1 MLLIICFIIN
11 LIPTI
16 TIEFGIKLTRNVG
29 NGMNEQGLRD
39 LLSINIKRF
48 RGRKGWSQAKLA
60 EKLDIST
67 NFLSD
72 IETTKGW
79 VSPLT
84 LVKLAAALNV
94 EVYELFKPENS
105 VSGDLKD
112 VVNKLAQDLTT
123 VLTESVEYTRKQYTE
138 ENKPKKKQRPPKR

>member
-1 MLLIICFIIN
+1 M
-11 LIPTI
+11 
-16 TIEFGIKLTRNVG
+16 K
-29 NGMNEQGLRD
+29 EQELRQ
-39 LLSINIKRF
+39 LLSANIKQF
-48 RGRKGWSQAKLA
+48 RNRRGWSQAKLA

-84 LVKLAAALNV
+84 LVKLASALDV
-94 EVYELFKPENS
+94 EVYELFKPENA

-112 VVNKLAQDLTT
+112 VVNKLAQDLTI
-123 VLTESVEYTRKQYTE
+123 VITESVEYARMQYTE
-138 ENKPKKKQRPPKR
+138 DNKTKAKKRRSSKK

>member
-1 MLLIICFIIN
+1 MD
-11 LIPTI
+11 
-16 TIEFGIKLTRNVG
+16 
-29 NGMNEQGLRD
+29 EQGLRT
-39 LLSINIKRF
+39 LLSVNIKRF
-48 RGRKGWSQAKLA
+48 RGRRGWSQAKLA

-105 VSGDLKD
+105 ISGDLKD

-138 ENKPKKKQRPPKR
+138 ENKPKKKQRTHKR

>member
-1 MLLIICFIIN
+1 MLLIVCFLVN

-16 TIEFGIKLTRNVG
+16 TLEFGINHKMNVG
-29 NGMNEQGLRD
+29 NSMNEQGLRA
-39 LLSINIKRF
+39 LLSANIKRF
-48 RGRKGWSQAKLA
+48 RGRRGWSQAKLA

-138 ENKPKKKQRPPKR
+138 ENKSRKKRPKR

>member
-1 MLLIICFIIN
+1 LFPNQFSRKITD
-11 LIPTI
+11 TI
-16 TIEFGIKLTRNVG
+16 GIRQGENKG
-29 NGMNEQGLRD
+29 NGMNEQGLRE

-48 RGRKGWSQAKLA
+48 RNRRGWSQAKLA

-84 LVKLAAALNV
+84 LIKLATALNV
-94 EVYELFKPENS
+94 EVYELFKPENA
-105 VSGDLKD
+105 VSGDLRD
-112 VVNKLAQDLTT
+112 VVNKLAKDLTT

-138 ENKPKKKQRPPKR
+138 ENKPKRKRPLKR

>member
-1 MLLIICFIIN
+1 MD
-11 LIPTI
+11 
-16 TIEFGIKLTRNVG
+16 EQKLR
-29 NGMNEQGLRD
+29 Q
-39 LLSINIKRF
+39 LLSLNIKRF
-48 RGRKGWSQAKLA
+48 RSRRGWSQAKLA

-84 LVKLAAALNV
+84 LVKLASTLNV

-112 VVNKLAQDLTT
+112 VVNKLAQDLTI
-123 VLTESVEYTRKQYTE
+123 VMTEAVEYSRKQYTE
-138 ENKPKKKQRPPKR
+138 ENKTKSKKHLSKKK